1 MNYKLIFLI
10 ILTLF
15 TTFISMFVNEVK
27 LFLILLLICFLLLY
41 SLTGHYFNRRIQ
53 NNLNIILYLG
63 IGVFIIIVFQKAI
76 EILNG

>member
-1 MNYKLIFLI
+1 MNHKLIFLI
-10 ILTLF
+10 VLTLF
-15 TTFISMFVNEVK
+15 IAFISIFVNEVK

-41 SLTGHYFNRRIQ
+41 SLMGHYFNRRIQ

-63 IGVFIIIVFQKAI
+63 IGVFMVIVFQKAM